1 MSPKS
6 SKAYK
11 KEPYSIKCASWPSR
25 PMYAGLSRTG
35 DSEAASNFLE
45 TNEGEANFYPLPQEI
60 VKHQVMHDGSDYTYA
75 PL

>member
-1 MSPKS
+1 MLPKG

-11 KEPYSIKCASWPSR
+11 KEPYSIKCASWPLR

-35 DSEAASNFLE
+35 DSEAASNFLG
-45 TNEGEANFYPLPQEI
+45 TDEGEANFYPLPQGL
-60 VKHQVMHDGSDYTYA
+60 VKHRVMHDGCDYAYA